1 MIIFSSVFI
10 YKKEV
15 IKPVFFKKNRNRFKP
30 TSFDSVI
37 LEQKPVLSVY
47 LGFFWFGSVFYGL
60 AKFFFV
66 FQFGLVFSVWL
77 GFFSVFFD
85 LGYVQFF

>member
-1 MIIFSSVFI
+1 MYLLIGMIIFSSVFI

-15 IKPVFFKKNRNRFKP
+15 IKPVFFKKNQNRFKP

-47 LGFFWFGSVFYGL
+47 LGFFGL
-60 AKFFFV
+60 AHFFT
-66 FQFGLVFSVWL
+66 VWL
-77 GFFSVFFD
+77 SFFLFFN
-85 LGYVQFF
+85 LA

>member
-15 IKPVFFKKNRNRFKP
+15 IKPFFFKKNRNWFKP

-37 LEQKPVLSVY
+37 LEQKSVLSVY
-47 LGFFWFGSVFYGL
+47 LGFFLFGSVFFY
-60 AKFFFV
+60 
-66 FQFGLVFSVWL
+66 FSIWL
-77 GFFSVFFD
+77 GFFSLARFFFSFFRFGFGSIFLVSD
-85 LGYVQFF
+85 L